1 MQHYNKTILLV
12 DELNRVLSGQ
22 PPSGFVGQPLLITAQ
37 VLRESENTSIELG
50 TSQVEA
56 YLRLWRPR
64 IGR

>member
-1 MQHYNKTILLV
+1 M